1 MRDYG
6 FYGSDAMTNHPR
18 RLLLAGLLVGGL
30 GIAGYAV
37 RSGNGEFPSAFSGF
51 GGHDASIATALDAPS
66 SKASGSGSVAPDG
79 ISDNA
84 VEQILQ
90 AIRDSLQRN
99 DLASAR
105 SLLNAVQVF
114 GKDDKQVLSL
124 QKDLQ
129 AREKKSDDAPR
140 VPEPEPGAAPEP
152 AQLVSGPIAK
162 SERVRGSSSSVRERA
177 TTKVHH
183 SRGGHVPQDKAVTS
197 RPMDVDA
204 ASTGSLKD
212 ETTQSPVTA
221 AASLPSDP
229 PVKPAIPSPVAPPAQ
244 SAPDTQKA
252 TIQTAQPPQPR
263 PISTL
268 TEQGPKT
275 RAQVRAELERARDS
289 GELPR
294 FGNPDPAGPG
304 RTPSS
309 PDKSAAVTGHE

>member
-1 MRDYG
+1 
-6 FYGSDAMTNHPR
+6 MTNHPK

-30 GIAGYAV
+30 AIAGYAV
-37 RSGNGEFPSAFSGF
+37 RSGNGEFPGAFSGF
-51 GGHDASIATALDAPS
+51 GSHDASTTGALDTPS
-66 SKASGSGSVAPDG
+66 SKASGSGPVVPDVN
-79 ISDNA
+79 SDNT

-129 AREKKSDDAPR
+129 AREKTSDDAPR
-140 VPEPEPGAAPEP
+140 IPAVDESQAAPEP
-152 AQLVSGPIAK
+152 AQVVSGPTVK
-162 SERVRGSSSSVRERA
+162 SERVRGSSVPVRERA
-177 TTKVHH
+177 TVKSRHA
-183 SRGGHVPQDKAVTS
+183 RGGHVPQDKAVTS
-197 RPMDVDA
+197 RPVDMGTA
-204 ASTGSLKD
+204 GTDPVKG
-212 ETTQSPVTA
+212 EIPPTPVTTA
-221 AASLPSDP
+221 VTLAPDP
-229 PVKPAIPSPVAPPAQ
+229 PAKTAITSPVASPAQ
-244 SAPDTQKA
+244 SAPETQKA
-252 TIQTAQPPQPR
+252 TMQTAQTPQPR
-263 PISTL
+263 PISTS

-309 PDKSAAVTGHE
+309 PAYPGALTGRE